1 MEQKPSSIAPGYCIA
16 QQAGPLAYQAHY
28 LFGGKPSKAADYF
41 LQLNA
46 DTPIVQP
53 GQMLIVADPRNP
65 NQAVQLAM
73 LMQAKTRT
81 SKAVQAGGG
90 DFSAFL
96 HRNYAAIAAFT
107 HYGDTVIGLAS
118 DAGERY
124 FGQIKNILVDIEKT
138 YQNQFRMSG
147 ALIGTQFQVERA
159 RLFGTL
165 KPLLNRLTRAQLNMK
180 EYSQIKHALGLSS
193 KSLVHEWSTAGVGAI
208 KGYSNY
214 IDSASRAAKFMKT
227 GGWVGIGLSGLNTTN
242 DVYNACTSGREQEC
256 TKVAVKGYSNFAAST
271 AAGIW
276 GGEGGALLATGACS
290 IVLGASTFGA
300 GILACGI
307 VGAALGGAAGSWGGG
322 VAADAMTGFIFG
334 E

>member
-1 MEQKPSSIAPGYCIA
+1 MEQKSSSIAPGYCIA
-16 QQAGPLAYQAHY
+16 QQPGPLAYQANY

-65 NQAVQLAM
+65 NQAIQLTM

-107 HYGDTVIGLAS
+107 NYGDTVVGLAS

-322 VAADAMTGFIFG
+322 VAADAMTGLIFG

>member
-16 QQAGPLAYQAHY
+16 QQAGSLAYQANY

-65 NQAVQLAM
+65 NQAVQLTM

-107 HYGDTVIGLAS
+107 NYGDTVVGLAS

-180 EYSQIKHALGLSS
+180 EYAQIKHALGLSS

-256 TKVAVKGYSNFAAST
+256 TKIAVKGYSNFAAST

-322 VAADAMTGFIFG
+322 VAADAMTGLIFG

>member
-1 MEQKPSSIAPGYCIA
+1 MEQKSSGIAPGYCIA
-16 QQAGPLAYQAHY
+16 QQPGPLAYQANY

-107 HYGDTVIGLAS
+107 NYGDTVVGLAS

-180 EYSQIKHALGLSS
+180 EYAQIKHALGLSS

-256 TKVAVKGYSNFAAST
+256 TKIAVKGYSNFAAST

-322 VAADAMTGFIFG
+322 VAADAMTGLIFG

>member
-1 MEQKPSSIAPGYCIA
+1 MEQKPSGIAPGYCIA
-16 QQAGPLAYQAHY
+16 QQPGPLAYQANY

-65 NQAVQLAM
+65 NQAMQLTM

-107 HYGDTVIGLAS
+107 NYGDTVVGLAS

-147 ALIGTQFQVERA
+147 ALIGTQFQVERV

-180 EYSQIKHALGLSS
+180 EYAQIKHALGLSS

-256 TKVAVKGYSNFAAST
+256 TKIAVKGYSNFAAST

-307 VGAALGGAAGSWGGG
+307 VGAVLGGAAGSWGGG
-322 VAADAMTGFIFG
+322 VAADAMTGLIFG

>member
-1 MEQKPSSIAPGYCIA
+1 MEHKPSSITPGYCIA

-65 NQAVQLAM
+65 NQAAQLAM

-107 HYGDTVIGLAS
+107 SYGDTVIGLAS

-124 FGQIKNILVDIEKT
+124 FGQIKNILIDIEKT

-214 IDSASRAAKFMKT
+214 IDSASRAAKFMKA

-256 TKVAVKGYSNFAAST
+256 TKIAVKGYSNFAAST
-271 AAGIW
+271 SAGII
-276 GGEGGALLATGACS
+276 GGRFGTAIGMGACAIVLGSVTAGVGALACGVAGAAAGGALGS
-290 IVLGASTFGA
+290 
-300 GILACGI
+300 
-307 VGAALGGAAGSWGGG
+307 AAGS
-322 VAADAMTGFIFG
+322 AASDYFTNYIFG

>member
-1 MEQKPSSIAPGYCIA
+1 MEQKPSGIAPGYCIA
-16 QQAGPLAYQAHY
+16 QQPGPLAYQANY

-65 NQAVQLAM
+65 NQAMQLTM

-107 HYGDTVIGLAS
+107 SYGDTVIGLAS

-180 EYSQIKHALGLSS
+180 EYAQIKHALGLSS

-256 TKVAVKGYSNFAAST
+256 TKIAVKGYSNFAAST

-322 VAADAMTGFIFG
+322 VAADAMTGLIFG

>member
-90 DFSAFL
+90 DFPAFL
-96 HRNYAAIAAFT
+96 HRNYAAITAFT
-107 HYGDTVIGLAS
+107 SYGDTVIGLAS

-124 FGQIKNILVDIEKT
+124 FGQIKNILIDIEKT

-214 IDSASRAAKFMKT
+214 IDSASRAAKFMKA

-256 TKVAVKGYSNFAAST
+256 TKIAVKGYSNFAAST
-271 AAGIW
+271 SAGII
-276 GGEGGALLATGACS
+276 GGRFGTAIGMGACAIVLGSVTAGVGALACGVAGAAAGGALGS
-290 IVLGASTFGA
+290 
-300 GILACGI
+300 
-307 VGAALGGAAGSWGGG
+307 AAGS
-322 VAADAMTGFIFG
+322 AASDYFTNYIFG

>member
-1 MEQKPSSIAPGYCIA
+1 MEQKSSGIAPGYCIA
-16 QQAGPLAYQAHY
+16 QQRGPLAYQAHY

-81 SKAVQAGGG
+81 SKAVQTGGG

-107 HYGDTVIGLAS
+107 NYGDTVVGLAS

-256 TKVAVKGYSNFAAST
+256 TKVAVKGYSNFAVST

-322 VAADAMTGFIFG
+322 VAADAMTGLIFG

>member
-1 MEQKPSSIAPGYCIA
+1 MEQKSSGIVPGYCIA
-16 QQAGPLAYQAHY
+16 QQPGPLAYQANY

-107 HYGDTVIGLAS
+107 NYGDTVVGLAS

-242 DVYNACTSGREQEC
+242 DVYNTCTSGREQEC

-322 VAADAMTGFIFG
+322 VAADAMTGLIFG

>member
-1 MEQKPSSIAPGYCIA
+1 
-16 QQAGPLAYQAHY
+16 
-28 LFGGKPSKAADYF
+28 
-41 LQLNA
+41 
-46 DTPIVQP
+46 
-53 GQMLIVADPRNP
+53 MLIVADPRNP

-90 DFSAFL
+90 DFPAFL

-107 HYGDTVIGLAS
+107 SYGDTVIGLAS

-124 FGQIKNILVDIEKT
+124 FGQIKNILIDIEKT

-214 IDSASRAAKFMKT
+214 IDSASRAAKFMKA

-256 TKVAVKGYSNFAAST
+256 TKIAVKGYSNFAAST
-271 AAGIW
+271 SAGII
-276 GGEGGALLATGACS
+276 GGRFGTAIGMGACAIVLGSVTAGVGALACGVAGAAAGGALGS
-290 IVLGASTFGA
+290 
-300 GILACGI
+300 
-307 VGAALGGAAGSWGGG
+307 AAGS
-322 VAADAMTGFIFG
+322 AASDYFTNYIFG

>member
-16 QQAGPLAYQAHY
+16 QQPGPLAYQANY

-65 NQAVQLAM
+65 NQAVQLTM

-107 HYGDTVIGLAS
+107 NYGDTVVGLAS

-180 EYSQIKHALGLSS
+180 EYAQIKHALGLSS

-256 TKVAVKGYSNFAAST
+256 TKVAVKGYSNFAVST

-322 VAADAMTGFIFG
+322 VAADAMTGLIFG

>member
-1 MEQKPSSIAPGYCIA
+1 
-16 QQAGPLAYQAHY
+16 
-28 LFGGKPSKAADYF
+28 
-41 LQLNA
+41 
-46 DTPIVQP
+46 
-53 GQMLIVADPRNP
+53 
-65 NQAVQLAM
+65 M

-107 HYGDTVIGLAS
+107 NYGDTVVGLAS

-180 EYSQIKHALGLSS
+180 EYAQIKHALGLSS

-256 TKVAVKGYSNFAAST
+256 TKIAVKGYSNFAAST

-322 VAADAMTGFIFG
+322 VAADAMTGLIFG